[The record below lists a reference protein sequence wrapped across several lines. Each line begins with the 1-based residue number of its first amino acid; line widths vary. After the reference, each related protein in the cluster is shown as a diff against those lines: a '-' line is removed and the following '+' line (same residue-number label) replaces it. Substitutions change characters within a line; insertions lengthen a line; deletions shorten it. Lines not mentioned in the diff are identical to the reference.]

1 MRKVLSLICL
11 LFVSLSVVSLTSC
24 SSTTSINFDE
34 VARED
39 QFIVGLECA
48 YAPFNW
54 TEDNPNAYNYPIY
67 NLEGKYANGYDVQV
81 AKAIAASL
89 GKVLVIMAIEW
100 DGLIPALQTEKIDA
114 IIAGM
119 SPTEERKTSVLFTS
133 PYYTSEE
140 VCLVLADGKYANAT
154 SINDFDGA
162 LAIGQAGTVYDELI
176 PQLKGA
182 THSTPLDSVPE
193 IITAMNYGRCDV
205 TIVEKPVALGLVAA
219 NPSLKMIEFTEG
231 NGFTVT
237 EEQVAVS
244 IALRLGED
252 ELANQINAILAAIT
266 PSVREKM
273 MVDAVSANE

>member
-1 MRKVLSLICL
+1 MRKVLSIICL

-39 QFIVGLECA
+39 QLIVGLECA

-54 TEDNPNAYNYPIY
+54 TEDSPNAYNYPIY

-140 VCLVLADGKYANAT
+140 VCLVLADGNYANAT
-154 SINDFDGA
+154 SINDFNGA
-162 LAIGQAGTVYDELI
+162 IAIGQAGTVYDELI

-193 IITAMNYGRCDV
+193 IITAMSYGRCDV
-205 TIVEKPVALGLVAA
+205 TIVEKPVALGLVAG
-219 NPSLKMIEFTEG
+219 NPSLKMIEFAEG

>member
-11 LFVSLSVVSLTSC
+11 LFVSLSIVSLSGC

-54 TEDNPNAYNYPIY
+54 TEDSPNAYNYPIY
-67 NLEGKYANGYDVQV
+67 NMEGKYANGYDIQI
-81 AKAIAASL
+81 AKAIASSL

-119 SPTEERKTSVLFTS
+119 SPTEERKSSVLFTN

-140 VCLVLADGKYANAT
+140 VCLVLADGNYANAT
-154 SINDFDGA
+154 SINDFA
-162 LAIGQAGTVYDELI
+162 NAIAIGQEGTVYDELI
-176 PQLKGA
+176 SQLKGA
-182 THSTPLDSVPE
+182 THGTPLSSVPE
-193 IITAMNYGRCDV
+193 IITAMSYGKCDV
-205 TIVEKPVALGLVAA
+205 TIVEKPVALGLIAS
-219 NPSLKMIEFTEG
+219 NPSLKMIEFNEG

-244 IALRLGED
+244 IALRLGE
-252 ELANQINAILAAIT
+252 EQLANQINDILAAIT

-273 MVDAVSANE
+273 MVSAVSANE